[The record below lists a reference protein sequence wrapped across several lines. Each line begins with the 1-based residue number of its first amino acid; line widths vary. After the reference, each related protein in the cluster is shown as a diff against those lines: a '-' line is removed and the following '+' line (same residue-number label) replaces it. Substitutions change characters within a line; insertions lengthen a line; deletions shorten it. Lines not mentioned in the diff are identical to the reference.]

1 MPTRSASLRSAF
13 FACAAW
19 LLAGALGW
27 TASPAHAQ
35 QKLTDITFSLD
46 FIALG
51 RHAPF
56 YVAIEKGY
64 YKDEGLNVNIIT
76 AKGTA
81 HAIQNVESG
90 LAQIGFIDVPSLV
103 IAHASGSKVRVV
115 SVIYQKAPFT
125 IFSLDPGANVTTM
138 KGLEGLNVGSHSGS
152 FLSNIYKAL
161 MRNHGLDP
169 NKLEVSNVEPS
180 ARVAMLAARKV
191 PAVDFYIMSK
201 PGIERAVKDGKVR
214 ALLLADF
221 GLDMYSNGIGATD
234 AYIKANPD
242 VVKKF
247 VKATLRG
254 YQDAFR
260 NPAEAAALQK
270 KTVKALDE
278 KITIEEL
285 KIVEDLTVTP
295 EVKKNGIGTFSPE
308 QMKKTTQWIAE
319 NGGFPKEKAPKPEDI
334 YVTGFLPAQ
343 PILP

>member
-1 MPTRSASLRSAF
+1 MFRRLEWKSTICALSLVGAIAASASSA
-13 FACAAW
+13 
-19 LLAGALGW
+19 G
-27 TASPAHAQ
+27 AQ

-64 YKDEGLNVNIIT
+64 YKEEGLNINVIP

-90 LAQIGFIDVPSLV
+90 VAQIGFIDVPSLV
-103 IAHASGSKVRVV
+103 IAHTGGSTVRVV

-125 IFSLDPGANVTTM
+125 IFTLDPGANVTTM
-138 KGLEGLNVGSHSGS
+138 KGLEGLTVGSHSGS

-169 NKLEVSNVEPS
+169 NKLEISNVEPA

-191 PAVDFYIMSK
+191 PAVDFYIMSA
-201 PGIERAVKDGKVR
+201 PGIERAVKDAKVR

-242 VVKKF
+242 IVKKF

-254 YQDAFR
+254 YQYAFK
-260 NPAEAAALQK
+260 NPAEAAVLQK
-270 KTVKALDE
+270 KSVKALDE
-278 KITIEEL
+278 KITVEEL

-295 EVKKNGIGTFSPE
+295 EVKKNGIGSFSPE
-308 QMKKTTQWIAE
+308 KMKTSVQWIAE

-343 PILP
+343 PVLP